1 MFFILAFAR
10 LCRPKS
16 SLDYKKMRSDIAASI
31 RQGKLAYREQ
41 QPMLVDQDVA
51 QQNDDND
58 DEDDDEDEANERN
71 DIVNDLQLCAP
82 TSEIVDGSSS
92 DEEE

>member
-1 MFFILAFAR
+1 MFFILVFAR
-10 LCRPKS
+10 LCRPRS

-31 RQGKLAYREQ
+31 KQGTLAYRAHGT
-41 QPMLVDQDVA
+41 MLMDQDVG

-58 DEDDDEDEANERN
+58 DEDEANETN
-71 DIVNDLQLCAP
+71 DVMNDFQLCVP
-82 TSEIVDGSSS
+82 TSGIVDDSSN